1 MSFHRSRI
9 VQLWSEW
16 CLYDVLQEAIN
27 RELED
32 EKVSNGSREKNW
44 FSTGCFPCCCFLIE
58 SIRFVSFGSS
68 WSFGYNGQDYT
79 ALRFIPFSPLLPQK
93 TSLRSFSFYVRITRL
108 CRPNPHVERN
118 SAFRY
123 RQRWL
128 HSALLHSAN
137 TTANS
142 NDNNNREKNLT
153 LSWLF
158 SLPLH
163 LLQ

>member
-27 RELED
+27 RELEE

-58 SIRFVSFGSS
+58 SIRLSLFGAAGNFGS
-68 WSFGYNGQDYT
+68 NGQDYT

-93 TSLRSFSFYVRITRL
+93 TSLRSFSFYVRIARL
-108 CRPNPHVERN
+108 CRPHPHVERG

-128 HSALLHSAN
+128 HFALLHSAN

-142 NDNNNREKNLT
+142 T
-153 LSWLF
+153 
-158 SLPLH
+158 
-163 LLQ
+163 

>member
-16 CLYDVLQEAIN
+16 CLYDVLQDLMS

-32 EKVSNGSREKNW
+32 EKVSVTIGKRTV

-58 SIRFVSFGSS
+58 SISFISLFCSWNFGS
-68 WSFGYNGQDYT
+68 NGQDYT
-79 ALRFIPFSPLLPQK
+79 TLRFIPFSPLLPQK
-93 TSLRSFSFYVRITRL
+93 TSLRSFSFYVRIARL

-123 RQRWL
+123 R
-128 HSALLHSAN
+128 
-137 TTANS
+137 
-142 NDNNNREKNLT
+142 
-153 LSWLF
+153 
-158 SLPLH
+158 
-163 LLQ
+163 